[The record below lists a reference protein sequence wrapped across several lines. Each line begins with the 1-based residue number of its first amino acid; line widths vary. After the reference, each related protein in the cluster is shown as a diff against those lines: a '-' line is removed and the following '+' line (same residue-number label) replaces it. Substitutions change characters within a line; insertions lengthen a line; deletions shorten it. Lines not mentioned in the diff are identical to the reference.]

1 MKNIKMIK
9 IICVSLLTLIFVG
22 CNHLNTKEYIGKY
35 TYGHEV
41 EIFTDKKTEQVYWL
55 YGNIETLN
63 QYMKDLMSIENTP
76 YPEVKI
82 KIKGIDRGKATNG
95 LAQDNDRTME
105 VKEYLIIE

>member
-1 MKNIKMIK
+1 MNNIK
-9 IICVSLLTLIFVG
+9 IIKITCISLLVLIFVG
-22 CNHLNTKEYIGKY
+22 CNQLNTKEYIGKY

-55 YGNIETLN
+55 YGNTETLN

-95 LAQDNDRTME
+95 LAQDNDKAME
-105 VKEYLIIE
+105 VKEYLIIK